1 MSSPAPYTE
10 LQQKKYRIIRS
21 ASHGADLSLVSS
33 YDGYH
38 AAYDCAEKLSKVLG
52 DAGRK
57 DFGGVPA
64 YVVALAD
71 MPRSLEKLSEQYSVA
86 ILDQLPNDKN
96 NLAWGLVWKIRR
108 GGSGAKVVEKKVEK
122 EKFATVRAVDYSLED
137 F

>member
-1 MSSPAPYTE
+1 MTPAPYTE

-52 DAGRK
+52 PDGRK

-64 YVVALAD
+64 YVVPLSE
-71 MPRSLEKLSEQYSVA
+71 MPRSLEKLSEQYSIA
-86 ILDQLPNDKN
+86 ILDNLPNDKN
-96 NLAWGLVWKIRR
+96 HLAWGLVWKIKRNV
-108 GGSGAKVVEKKVEK
+108 SGAVVKEKAKVE
-122 EKFATVRAVDYSLED
+122 YSLED

>member
-1 MSSPAPYTE
+1 MTAPYTE
-10 LQQKKYRIIRS
+10 LQQKKYRIIRG

-64 YVVALAD
+64 YVVPLSE
-71 MPRSLEKLSEQYSVA
+71 MPRACEKLSEQYSIA

-108 GGSGAKVVEKKVEK
+108 NVSGTRMPVKVEK
-122 EKFATVRAVDYSLED
+122 EMSLED